1 MGRRGWEDVK
11 KHRGLTVKRGKGPVQ
26 SRSESFTWCSKSATL
41 LVRGDAMPVRN
52 PRVSVVLERPL
63 YERLQALAERE
74 GVSVS
79 SVVRDLIREALEIKE
94 DLALAHLAE
103 ERERTWK
110 DSEALG
116 HEEVWS

>member
-1 MGRRGWEDVK
+1 
-11 KHRGLTVKRGKGPVQ
+11 
-26 SRSESFTWCSKSATL
+26 
-41 LVRGDAMPVRN
+41 MPIRK

-63 YERLQALAERE
+63 YQRLQALAERE
-74 GVSVS
+74 GVSLS
-79 SVVRDLIREALEIKE
+79 SLVRDFIREALEIEE

-103 ERERTWK
+103 ERERAWE